1 VIADVVVVVGVLAQ
15 LLVGALIARGRLR
28 FWPATT
34 ATLGAVGI
42 TALVVGDPAWCAS
55 VSAEA
60 AAVAGVAGGIG
71 FYAATRAVV
80 GVASRRPA
88 LREAVSG
95 VYDHATDVPFALS
108 LALSLAIAVPGEEL
122 FFRGLV
128 LPQLRAATTPLL
140 GAILTWL
147 VGARVGMAWKSLPLF
162 AGAVVGGAL
171 WTALGAWSGG
181 VLSPL
186 ICHLLWTGAMIAW
199 PPRVARDKVKR

>member
-1 VIADVVVVVGVLAQ
+1 MADTAVAIGLVAQLVVGR
-15 LLVGALIARGRLR
+15 LVARGGLP

-34 ATLGAVGI
+34 VTLGAVGI
-42 TALVVGDPAWCAS
+42 AALAIGGPACCRS
-55 VSAEA
+55 VSAGS
-60 AAVAGVAGGIG
+60 AVAAGAAGGIG

-80 GVASRRPA
+80 GVASRREA
-88 LREAVSG
+88 LRDAVSG
-95 VYDHATDVPFALS
+95 IYDRAVEVP
-108 LALSLAIAVPGEEL
+108 LALALALGLAIAVPGEEL

-128 LPQLRAATTPLL
+128 LPQLRAATSTIV

-147 VGARVGMAWKSLPLF
+147 AGAAVSAAWGSLPLL

-186 ICHLLWTGAMIAW
+186 ACHLLWTAAMIAW
-199 PPRVARDKVKR
+199 PPSVARDKVRR